1 MKTKYRHELKFIIT
15 EPEYRELHVLLNTI
29 MKHDVHTGEQ
39 GTYNIRSL
47 YFDDLY
53 RTAYKEKLDGVEIR
67 KKYRIR
73 IYNCSDRVIS
83 LECKYKNGPY
93 IYKESVKLT
102 REEYERMLVQDYGF
116 LLKKDKQM
124 AKEFFVDARTNL
136 IRPEVIVEY
145 DREPFVNDVG
155 TVRITFDKNVRAIEH
170 CDDMFSETAP
180 SFVVLPPGQM
190 ILEVKFT
197 GLLPEKIRNIF
208 RSFSFVQCSASKF
221 CLCADKIDEVLR
233 H

>member
-1 MKTKYRHELKFIIT
+1 MSGKYRHELKFVIT
-15 EPEYRELHVLLNTI
+15 DLEYRELQTVLNTI
-29 MKHDVHTGEQ
+29 MVHDSHADRNGN
-39 GTYNIRSL
+39 YNIRSL
-47 YFDDLY
+47 YLDDMY
-53 RTAYKEKLDGVEIR
+53 RTAYVQKLDGVEIR

-102 REEYERMLVQDYGF
+102 REEYDRMLQCDYGF
-116 LLKKDKQM
+116 LLKKEKQM

-136 IRPEVIVEY
+136 LRPWVIVEY
-145 DREPFVNDVG
+145 DREPFINDVG
-155 TVRITFDKNVRAIEH
+155 TVRITFDKGVRAIAPG
-170 CDDMFSETAP
+170 DDMFSETAP
-180 SFVVLPPGQM
+180 SFVVLPPGKM

-208 RSFSFVQCSASKF
+208 HSYSFVQTNASKF
-221 CLCADKIDEVLR
+221 CMCADKLDEVLR
-233 H
+233 